1 MHKFILHLKHGKGKV
16 PDRKKSKELLW
27 KLTAAQAKRE
37 HDARKTKTC
46 TECAEQTLYD
56 SCGYTVLQLKFCC

>member
-27 KLTAAQAKRE
+27 KLTAAQVRMFP
-37 HDARKTKTC
+37 
-46 TECAEQTLYD
+46 TETR
-56 SCGYTVLQLKFCC
+56 T